1 MFRFR
6 PTVESLGD
14 RALPSAVT
22 AGPELPDPAQA
33 AQVADAKAGTT
44 ESGKVSM
51 QDFHFTSKVSVQDIS
66 IVIKVSKPSPTL

>member
-6 PTVESLGD
+6 PTIESLGA

-22 AGPELPDPAQA
+22 AGLELPDPAQA
-33 AQVADAKAGTT
+33 AQVADTT

-51 QDFHFTSKVSVQDIS
+51 QDFHFTSKVSMQDIS